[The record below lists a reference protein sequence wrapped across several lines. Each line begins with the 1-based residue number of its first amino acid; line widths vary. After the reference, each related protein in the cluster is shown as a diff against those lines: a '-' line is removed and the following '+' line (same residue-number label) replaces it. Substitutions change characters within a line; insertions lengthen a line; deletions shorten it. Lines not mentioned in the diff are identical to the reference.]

1 MSISDVS
8 LSGLEFSSVLI
19 VSMEEGEFL
28 LSLNL
33 LDNKEHIV

>member
-1 MSISDVS
+1 
-8 LSGLEFSSVLI
+8 VLI

-33 LDNKEHIV
+33 LDNKEHIVWPGFVKEK